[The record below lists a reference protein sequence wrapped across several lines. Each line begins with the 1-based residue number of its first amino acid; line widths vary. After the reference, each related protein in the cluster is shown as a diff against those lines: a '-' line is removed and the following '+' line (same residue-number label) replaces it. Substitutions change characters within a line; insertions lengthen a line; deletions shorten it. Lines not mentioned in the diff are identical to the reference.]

1 MFFPHSFTVCP
12 KIIDF
17 VVPPVV
23 FAGSQ
28 ERIYVTIQANPP
40 VEVPNFS
47 IYLRPQY
54 REIEFFTAKEGTV
67 LNITYV
73 YIFEIPSDIILEN
86 KPEIEIEVS
95 VSAFLNSQCV
105 SALGQ
110 SKTIQKIRNGKQ
122 WYETC
127 DECVPAD

>member
-1 MFFPHSFTVCP
+1 MCTTFAEVIADQFFPHSFTVCP

-23 FAGSQ
+23 FVGSQ

-47 IYLRPQY
+47 IYLQPQY
-54 REIEFFTAKEGTV
+54 REIAFFPVKGTV

-73 YIFEIPSDIILEN
+73 YIFEVPSDITLEN
-86 KPEIEIEVS
+86 EQEIGVYVS
-95 VSAFLNSQCV
+95 VSASANSQCV
-105 SALGQ
+105 FASQG
-110 SKTIQKIRNGKQ
+110 KTIQKIRNGEQ
-122 WYETC
+122 
-127 DECVPAD
+127 